1 MVEEVKICQNMLVPP
16 SCAWHGRQRVS
27 SSLTSRKLVLTV
39 GPTLDLLSVHGIGA
53 SKVLKLIIDLEGIGV
68 GLTLV
73 LPSVHGMDASKY
85 YYCITSWCKA
95 VTNELVWFGIKTVG
109 VPLSYYWHTLVSL
122 LLGSMYIWSLLNQLN
137 RS

>member
-95 VTNELVWFGIKTVG
+95 ATNELVWFGNKTLG
-109 VPLSYYWHTLVSL
+109 VLLSYYWHI
-122 LLGSMYIWSLLNQLN
+122 LGCGIKPLWAHP
-137 RS
+137 RVCH